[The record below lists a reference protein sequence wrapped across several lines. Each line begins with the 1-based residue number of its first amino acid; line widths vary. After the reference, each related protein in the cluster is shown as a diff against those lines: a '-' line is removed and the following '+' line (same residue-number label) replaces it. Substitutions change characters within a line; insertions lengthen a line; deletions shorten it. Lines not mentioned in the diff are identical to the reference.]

1 MIITLLYEGCSSVHW
16 NVVECIGEHM
26 MAAAVDP
33 DSETPCVTQ
42 ALLFREST
50 TKISRKWKVMI
61 EENDRNV

>member
-1 MIITLLYEGCSSVHW
+1 MIITLYEGCSSVHW

-26 MAAAVDP
+26 MAADT